1 MEITKDIL
9 YVGVNDHL
17 VDLFEGQYDVPNGM
31 AYNSYLIC
39 DDKVAVM
46 DSVDAHFTDEWI
58 TKIAAA
64 LGERTPD
71 YLVVQHMEPDHSG
84 SVAAFAQAYPG
95 TTIVASAQAFN
106 MMKAYFGTD
115 YADRRVVVK
124 EGDTL
129 PLGTHTLHFVTAP
142 MVHWPEVIM
151 TYDDA
156 DKVLFSADAFGKF
169 GALDVEEPWLPEAR
183 RYFIGIVGKYGV
195 QVQAVLKKAAALD
208 IETVCSLHGPVLHK
222 EQLGDVLAAYD
233 AWSAYRPETEGVL
246 VAYSSI
252 YGHTAEAAN
261 RLAEALREKGVE
273 TVAMDLARCDMAE
286 AVAQA
291 FRFSKLVLATPT
303 YNADVFPFMKEFI
316 HHLTERNYQNRTV
329 AFIENGSWA
338 PMAAKHMRAVLDT
351 MKNMQT
357 LDRQVTIR
365 SAMNTKNREE
375 LERAL
380 DVAASYDRRIL
391 VEVGVVHPVE
401 INCAA
406 VGYGEDVRAS
416 VCEMP
421 VPSSNDTFLDFW
433 QKYLRNA
440 STKGEDSRGMKS
452 LSRVVPAPI
461 GDELTGRIQTMT
473 CDIFKLLDCCGT
485 VRVDFILDQNDMLFV
500 NEPNTIPGS
509 LAFYLWKASGLDFP
523 KLIEKM
529 VEDALRAHADK
540 NSSVFAYDSSILK
553 KVAAGTKGSKR

>member
-1 MEITKDIL
+1 MSKMNIAVFFGSRSCEHDVSIVSALQCIEATKAAGFNVTPVYISRDGLWYTGEPLENIETFREFNPMTKGITRVTPDVTANAGDLWAWPPQRAGLFAKVPAPLCHIDCVIPVFHGWHGEDGTIQGL
-9 YVGVNDHL
+9 LEMANIPYASSGVL
-17 VDLFEGQYDVPNGM
+17 GSAIGM
-31 AYNSYLIC
+31 
-39 DDKVAVM
+39 D
-46 DSVDAHFTDEWI
+46 
-58 TKIAAA
+58 KIAMKQILRGAGFPVLDFVWFTREQLKKERQAVIERVEKEIKYPAFIKPAA
-64 LGERTPD
+64 LG
-71 YLVVQHMEPDHSG
+71 
-84 SVAAFAQAYPG
+84 
-95 TTIVASAQAFN
+95 
-106 MMKAYFGTD
+106 
-115 YADRRVVVK
+115 
-124 EGDTL
+124 
-129 PLGTHTLHFVTAP
+129 
-142 MVHWPEVIM
+142 
-151 TYDDA
+151 
-156 DKVLFSADAFGKF
+156 
-169 GALDVEEPWLPEAR
+169 
-183 RYFIGIVGKYGV
+183 
-195 QVQAVLKKAAALD
+195 
-208 IETVCSLHGPVLHK
+208 
-222 EQLGDVLAAYD
+222 
-233 AWSAYRPETEGVL
+233 
-246 VAYSSI
+246 SSI
-252 YGHTAEAAN
+252 
-261 RLAEALREKGVE
+261 GV
-273 TVAMDLARCDMAE
+273 
-286 AVAQA
+286 
-291 FRFSKLVLATPT
+291 S
-303 YNADVFPFMKEFI
+303 
-316 HHLTERNYQNRTV
+316 
-329 AFIENGSWA
+329 
-338 PMAAKHMRAVLDT
+338 RA
-351 MKNMQT
+351 
-357 LDRQVTIR
+357 
-365 SAMNTKNREE
+365 KNREE

>member
-1 MEITKDIL
+1 MSKMNIAVFFGSRSCEHDVSIVSALQCIEATKAAGFNVTPVYISRDGLWYTGEPLENIETFREFNPMTKGITRVTLDVTANAGDLWAWPPQRAGLFAKVPAPLCHIDCVIPVFHGWHGEDGTIQGL
-9 YVGVNDHL
+9 LEMANIPYASSGVL
-17 VDLFEGQYDVPNGM
+17 GSAIGM
-31 AYNSYLIC
+31 
-39 DDKVAVM
+39 D
-46 DSVDAHFTDEWI
+46 
-58 TKIAAA
+58 KIAMKQILRGAGFPVLDFVWFTREQLKKERQAVIERVEKEIKYPAFIKPAA
-64 LGERTPD
+64 LG
-71 YLVVQHMEPDHSG
+71 
-84 SVAAFAQAYPG
+84 
-95 TTIVASAQAFN
+95 
-106 MMKAYFGTD
+106 
-115 YADRRVVVK
+115 
-124 EGDTL
+124 
-129 PLGTHTLHFVTAP
+129 
-142 MVHWPEVIM
+142 
-151 TYDDA
+151 
-156 DKVLFSADAFGKF
+156 
-169 GALDVEEPWLPEAR
+169 
-183 RYFIGIVGKYGV
+183 
-195 QVQAVLKKAAALD
+195 
-208 IETVCSLHGPVLHK
+208 
-222 EQLGDVLAAYD
+222 
-233 AWSAYRPETEGVL
+233 
-246 VAYSSI
+246 SSI
-252 YGHTAEAAN
+252 
-261 RLAEALREKGVE
+261 GV
-273 TVAMDLARCDMAE
+273 
-286 AVAQA
+286 
-291 FRFSKLVLATPT
+291 S
-303 YNADVFPFMKEFI
+303 
-316 HHLTERNYQNRTV
+316 
-329 AFIENGSWA
+329 
-338 PMAAKHMRAVLDT
+338 RA
-351 MKNMQT
+351 
-357 LDRQVTIR
+357 
-365 SAMNTKNREE
+365 KNREE

-380 DVAASYDRRIL
+380 DVATSYDRRIL

>member
-1 MEITKDIL
+1 MSKMNIAVFFGSRSCEHDVSIVSALQCIEATMAAGFNVTPVYISRDGLWYTGEPLENIETFREFNPMTKGITRVTLDVTANAGDLWAWPPQRAGLFAKVPAPLCHIDCVIPVFHGWHGEDGTIQGL
-9 YVGVNDHL
+9 LEMANIPYASSGVL
-17 VDLFEGQYDVPNGM
+17 GSAIGM
-31 AYNSYLIC
+31 
-39 DDKVAVM
+39 D
-46 DSVDAHFTDEWI
+46 
-58 TKIAAA
+58 KIAMKQILRGAGFPVLDFVWFTREQLKKERQAVIERVEKEIKYPAFIKPAA
-64 LGERTPD
+64 LG
-71 YLVVQHMEPDHSG
+71 
-84 SVAAFAQAYPG
+84 
-95 TTIVASAQAFN
+95 
-106 MMKAYFGTD
+106 
-115 YADRRVVVK
+115 
-124 EGDTL
+124 
-129 PLGTHTLHFVTAP
+129 
-142 MVHWPEVIM
+142 
-151 TYDDA
+151 
-156 DKVLFSADAFGKF
+156 
-169 GALDVEEPWLPEAR
+169 
-183 RYFIGIVGKYGV
+183 
-195 QVQAVLKKAAALD
+195 
-208 IETVCSLHGPVLHK
+208 
-222 EQLGDVLAAYD
+222 
-233 AWSAYRPETEGVL
+233 
-246 VAYSSI
+246 SSI
-252 YGHTAEAAN
+252 
-261 RLAEALREKGVE
+261 GV
-273 TVAMDLARCDMAE
+273 
-286 AVAQA
+286 
-291 FRFSKLVLATPT
+291 S
-303 YNADVFPFMKEFI
+303 
-316 HHLTERNYQNRTV
+316 
-329 AFIENGSWA
+329 
-338 PMAAKHMRAVLDT
+338 RA
-351 MKNMQT
+351 
-357 LDRQVTIR
+357 
-365 SAMNTKNREE
+365 KNREE

-461 GDELTGRIQTMT
+461 GEELTKRIQTMT

>member
-1 MEITKDIL
+1 MSKMNIAVFFGSRSCEHDVSIVSALQCIEATKAAGFNVTPVYISRDGLWYTGEPLENIETFREFNPMTKGITRVTLDVTANAGDLWAWPPQRAGLFAKVPAPLCHIDCVIPVFHGWHGEDGTIQGL
-9 YVGVNDHL
+9 LEMANIPYASSGVL
-17 VDLFEGQYDVPNGM
+17 GSAIGM
-31 AYNSYLIC
+31 
-39 DDKVAVM
+39 D
-46 DSVDAHFTDEWI
+46 
-58 TKIAAA
+58 KIAMKQILRGAGFPVLDFVWFTREQLKKERQAVIERVEKEIKYPAFIKPAA
-64 LGERTPD
+64 LG
-71 YLVVQHMEPDHSG
+71 
-84 SVAAFAQAYPG
+84 
-95 TTIVASAQAFN
+95 
-106 MMKAYFGTD
+106 
-115 YADRRVVVK
+115 
-124 EGDTL
+124 
-129 PLGTHTLHFVTAP
+129 
-142 MVHWPEVIM
+142 
-151 TYDDA
+151 
-156 DKVLFSADAFGKF
+156 
-169 GALDVEEPWLPEAR
+169 
-183 RYFIGIVGKYGV
+183 
-195 QVQAVLKKAAALD
+195 
-208 IETVCSLHGPVLHK
+208 
-222 EQLGDVLAAYD
+222 
-233 AWSAYRPETEGVL
+233 
-246 VAYSSI
+246 SSI
-252 YGHTAEAAN
+252 
-261 RLAEALREKGVE
+261 GV
-273 TVAMDLARCDMAE
+273 
-286 AVAQA
+286 
-291 FRFSKLVLATPT
+291 S
-303 YNADVFPFMKEFI
+303 
-316 HHLTERNYQNRTV
+316 
-329 AFIENGSWA
+329 
-338 PMAAKHMRAVLDT
+338 RA
-351 MKNMQT
+351 
-357 LDRQVTIR
+357 
-365 SAMNTKNREE
+365 KNREE

-529 VEDALRAHADK
+529 VEDALRAHVDK

>member
-1 MEITKDIL
+1 MSRMNIAVFFGSRSCEHDVSIVSALQCIEATKAAGFNVTPVYISRDGLWYTGEPLENIETFREFNPMTKGITRVTLDVTANAGDLWAWPPQRAGLFAKVPAPLCHIDCVIPVFHGWHGEDGTIQGL
-9 YVGVNDHL
+9 LEMANIPYASSGVL
-17 VDLFEGQYDVPNGM
+17 GSAIGM
-31 AYNSYLIC
+31 
-39 DDKVAVM
+39 D
-46 DSVDAHFTDEWI
+46 
-58 TKIAAA
+58 KIAMKQILRGAGFPVLDFVWFTREQLKKERQAVIERVEKEIKYPAFIKPAA
-64 LGERTPD
+64 LG
-71 YLVVQHMEPDHSG
+71 
-84 SVAAFAQAYPG
+84 
-95 TTIVASAQAFN
+95 
-106 MMKAYFGTD
+106 
-115 YADRRVVVK
+115 
-124 EGDTL
+124 
-129 PLGTHTLHFVTAP
+129 
-142 MVHWPEVIM
+142 
-151 TYDDA
+151 
-156 DKVLFSADAFGKF
+156 
-169 GALDVEEPWLPEAR
+169 
-183 RYFIGIVGKYGV
+183 
-195 QVQAVLKKAAALD
+195 
-208 IETVCSLHGPVLHK
+208 
-222 EQLGDVLAAYD
+222 
-233 AWSAYRPETEGVL
+233 
-246 VAYSSI
+246 SSI
-252 YGHTAEAAN
+252 
-261 RLAEALREKGVE
+261 GV
-273 TVAMDLARCDMAE
+273 
-286 AVAQA
+286 
-291 FRFSKLVLATPT
+291 S
-303 YNADVFPFMKEFI
+303 
-316 HHLTERNYQNRTV
+316 
-329 AFIENGSWA
+329 
-338 PMAAKHMRAVLDT
+338 RA
-351 MKNMQT
+351 
-357 LDRQVTIR
+357 
-365 SAMNTKNREE
+365 KNREE

>member
-1 MEITKDIL
+1 MNIAVFFGSRSCEHDVSIVSALQCIEATKAAGFNVTPVYISRDGLWYTGEPLENIETFREFNPMTKGITRVTLDVTANAGDLWAWPPQRAGLFAKVPTPLCHIDCVIPVFHGWHGEDGTIQGL
-9 YVGVNDHL
+9 LEMANIPYASSGVL
-17 VDLFEGQYDVPNGM
+17 GSAIGM
-31 AYNSYLIC
+31 
-39 DDKVAVM
+39 D
-46 DSVDAHFTDEWI
+46 
-58 TKIAAA
+58 KIAMKQILRGAGFPVLDFVWFTREQLKKERQAVIERVEKEIKYPAFIKPAA
-64 LGERTPD
+64 LG
-71 YLVVQHMEPDHSG
+71 
-84 SVAAFAQAYPG
+84 
-95 TTIVASAQAFN
+95 
-106 MMKAYFGTD
+106 
-115 YADRRVVVK
+115 
-124 EGDTL
+124 
-129 PLGTHTLHFVTAP
+129 
-142 MVHWPEVIM
+142 
-151 TYDDA
+151 
-156 DKVLFSADAFGKF
+156 
-169 GALDVEEPWLPEAR
+169 
-183 RYFIGIVGKYGV
+183 
-195 QVQAVLKKAAALD
+195 
-208 IETVCSLHGPVLHK
+208 
-222 EQLGDVLAAYD
+222 
-233 AWSAYRPETEGVL
+233 
-246 VAYSSI
+246 SSI
-252 YGHTAEAAN
+252 
-261 RLAEALREKGVE
+261 GV
-273 TVAMDLARCDMAE
+273 
-286 AVAQA
+286 
-291 FRFSKLVLATPT
+291 S
-303 YNADVFPFMKEFI
+303 
-316 HHLTERNYQNRTV
+316 
-329 AFIENGSWA
+329 
-338 PMAAKHMRAVLDT
+338 RA
-351 MKNMQT
+351 
-357 LDRQVTIR
+357 
-365 SAMNTKNREE
+365 KNREE

>member
-1 MEITKDIL
+1 MSKMNIAVFFGSRSCEHDVSIVSALQCIEATKAAGFNVTPVYISRDGLWYTGEPLENIETFREFNPMTKGITRVTLDVTANAGDLWAWPPQRAGLFAKVPAPLCHIDCVIPVFHGWHGEDGTIQGL
-9 YVGVNDHL
+9 LEMANIPYASSGVL
-17 VDLFEGQYDVPNGM
+17 GSAIGM
-31 AYNSYLIC
+31 
-39 DDKVAVM
+39 D
-46 DSVDAHFTDEWI
+46 
-58 TKIAAA
+58 KIAMKQILRGAGFPVLDFVWFTREQLKKERQAVIERVEKEIKYPAFIKPAA
-64 LGERTPD
+64 LG
-71 YLVVQHMEPDHSG
+71 
-84 SVAAFAQAYPG
+84 
-95 TTIVASAQAFN
+95 
-106 MMKAYFGTD
+106 
-115 YADRRVVVK
+115 
-124 EGDTL
+124 
-129 PLGTHTLHFVTAP
+129 
-142 MVHWPEVIM
+142 
-151 TYDDA
+151 
-156 DKVLFSADAFGKF
+156 
-169 GALDVEEPWLPEAR
+169 
-183 RYFIGIVGKYGV
+183 
-195 QVQAVLKKAAALD
+195 
-208 IETVCSLHGPVLHK
+208 
-222 EQLGDVLAAYD
+222 
-233 AWSAYRPETEGVL
+233 
-246 VAYSSI
+246 SSI
-252 YGHTAEAAN
+252 
-261 RLAEALREKGVE
+261 GV
-273 TVAMDLARCDMAE
+273 
-286 AVAQA
+286 
-291 FRFSKLVLATPT
+291 S
-303 YNADVFPFMKEFI
+303 
-316 HHLTERNYQNRTV
+316 
-329 AFIENGSWA
+329 
-338 PMAAKHMRAVLDT
+338 RA
-351 MKNMQT
+351 
-357 LDRQVTIR
+357 
-365 SAMNTKNREE
+365 KNREE

-461 GDELTGRIQTMT
+461 GDELTGRIQAMT

-509 LAFYLWKASGLDFP
+509 LAFYLWKACGLDFP

>member
-1 MEITKDIL
+1 MSKMNIAVFFGSRSCEHDVSIVSALQCIEATKAAGFNVNISRDGLWYTGEPLENIETFREFNPMTKGITRVTLD
-9 YVGVNDHL
+9 VTANAG
-17 VDLFEGQYDVPNGM
+17 DLWAWPPQRAGLFAKVPAPLCHIDCVIPVFHGWHGEDGTIQGLLEMANIPYASSSVLGSAIGM
-31 AYNSYLIC
+31 
-39 DDKVAVM
+39 D
-46 DSVDAHFTDEWI
+46 
-58 TKIAAA
+58 KIAMKQILRGAGFPVLDFVWFTREQLKKERQAVIERVEKEIKYPAFIKPAA
-64 LGERTPD
+64 LG
-71 YLVVQHMEPDHSG
+71 
-84 SVAAFAQAYPG
+84 
-95 TTIVASAQAFN
+95 
-106 MMKAYFGTD
+106 
-115 YADRRVVVK
+115 
-124 EGDTL
+124 
-129 PLGTHTLHFVTAP
+129 
-142 MVHWPEVIM
+142 
-151 TYDDA
+151 
-156 DKVLFSADAFGKF
+156 
-169 GALDVEEPWLPEAR
+169 
-183 RYFIGIVGKYGV
+183 
-195 QVQAVLKKAAALD
+195 
-208 IETVCSLHGPVLHK
+208 
-222 EQLGDVLAAYD
+222 
-233 AWSAYRPETEGVL
+233 
-246 VAYSSI
+246 SSI
-252 YGHTAEAAN
+252 
-261 RLAEALREKGVE
+261 GV
-273 TVAMDLARCDMAE
+273 
-286 AVAQA
+286 
-291 FRFSKLVLATPT
+291 S
-303 YNADVFPFMKEFI
+303 
-316 HHLTERNYQNRTV
+316 
-329 AFIENGSWA
+329 
-338 PMAAKHMRAVLDT
+338 RA
-351 MKNMQT
+351 
-357 LDRQVTIR
+357 
-365 SAMNTKNREE
+365 KNREE

-461 GDELTGRIQTMT
+461 GDELTGRIQAMT

-540 NSSVFAYDSSILK
+540 NSSVSSILK

>member
-1 MEITKDIL
+1 MSKMNIAVFFGSRSCEHDVSIVSALQCIEATKAAGFNVTPVYISRDGLWYTGEPLENIETFREFNPMTKGITRVTLDVTANAGDLWAWPPQRAGLFAKVPAPLCHIDCVIPVFHGWHGEDGTIQGL
-9 YVGVNDHL
+9 LEMANIPYASSGVL
-17 VDLFEGQYDVPNGM
+17 GSAIGM
-31 AYNSYLIC
+31 
-39 DDKVAVM
+39 D
-46 DSVDAHFTDEWI
+46 
-58 TKIAAA
+58 KIAMKQILRGAGFPVLDFVWFTREQLKKERQAVIERVEKEIKYPAFIKPAA
-64 LGERTPD
+64 LG
-71 YLVVQHMEPDHSG
+71 
-84 SVAAFAQAYPG
+84 
-95 TTIVASAQAFN
+95 
-106 MMKAYFGTD
+106 
-115 YADRRVVVK
+115 
-124 EGDTL
+124 
-129 PLGTHTLHFVTAP
+129 
-142 MVHWPEVIM
+142 
-151 TYDDA
+151 
-156 DKVLFSADAFGKF
+156 
-169 GALDVEEPWLPEAR
+169 
-183 RYFIGIVGKYGV
+183 
-195 QVQAVLKKAAALD
+195 
-208 IETVCSLHGPVLHK
+208 
-222 EQLGDVLAAYD
+222 
-233 AWSAYRPETEGVL
+233 
-246 VAYSSI
+246 SSI
-252 YGHTAEAAN
+252 
-261 RLAEALREKGVE
+261 GV
-273 TVAMDLARCDMAE
+273 
-286 AVAQA
+286 
-291 FRFSKLVLATPT
+291 S
-303 YNADVFPFMKEFI
+303 
-316 HHLTERNYQNRTV
+316 
-329 AFIENGSWA
+329 
-338 PMAAKHMRAVLDT
+338 RA
-351 MKNMQT
+351 
-357 LDRQVTIR
+357 
-365 SAMNTKNREE
+365 KNREE

-509 LAFYLWKASGLDFP
+509 LAVYLLKASGLDFP

>member
-1 MEITKDIL
+1 MSKMNIAVFFGSRSCEHDVSIVSALQCIEATKAAGFNVTPVYISRDGLWYTGEPLENIETFREFNPMTKGITRVTLDVTANAGDLWAWPPQRAGLFAKVPAPLCHIDCVIPVFHGWHGEDGTIQGL
-9 YVGVNDHL
+9 LEMANIPYASSGVL
-17 VDLFEGQYDVPNGM
+17 GSAIGM
-31 AYNSYLIC
+31 
-39 DDKVAVM
+39 D
-46 DSVDAHFTDEWI
+46 
-58 TKIAAA
+58 KIAMKQILRGAGFPVLDFVWFTREQLKKERQAVIERVEKEIKYPAFIKPAA
-64 LGERTPD
+64 LG
-71 YLVVQHMEPDHSG
+71 
-84 SVAAFAQAYPG
+84 
-95 TTIVASAQAFN
+95 
-106 MMKAYFGTD
+106 
-115 YADRRVVVK
+115 
-124 EGDTL
+124 
-129 PLGTHTLHFVTAP
+129 
-142 MVHWPEVIM
+142 
-151 TYDDA
+151 
-156 DKVLFSADAFGKF
+156 
-169 GALDVEEPWLPEAR
+169 
-183 RYFIGIVGKYGV
+183 
-195 QVQAVLKKAAALD
+195 
-208 IETVCSLHGPVLHK
+208 
-222 EQLGDVLAAYD
+222 
-233 AWSAYRPETEGVL
+233 
-246 VAYSSI
+246 SSI
-252 YGHTAEAAN
+252 
-261 RLAEALREKGVE
+261 GV
-273 TVAMDLARCDMAE
+273 
-286 AVAQA
+286 
-291 FRFSKLVLATPT
+291 S
-303 YNADVFPFMKEFI
+303 
-316 HHLTERNYQNRTV
+316 
-329 AFIENGSWA
+329 
-338 PMAAKHMRAVLDT
+338 RA
-351 MKNMQT
+351 
-357 LDRQVTIR
+357 
-365 SAMNTKNREE
+365 KNREE

-416 VCEMP
+416 VCEMS

>member
-1 MEITKDIL
+1 MSKMNIAVFFGSRSCEHDVSIVSALQCIEATKAAGFNVTPVYISRDGLWYTGEPLENIETFREFNPMTKGITRVTLDVTANAGDLWAWPPQRAGMFAKVPAPLCHIDCVIPVFHGWHGEDGTIQGL
-9 YVGVNDHL
+9 LEMANIPYASSGVL
-17 VDLFEGQYDVPNGM
+17 GSAIGM
-31 AYNSYLIC
+31 
-39 DDKVAVM
+39 D
-46 DSVDAHFTDEWI
+46 
-58 TKIAAA
+58 KIAMKQILRGAGFPVLDFVWFTREQLKKERQAVIERVEKEIKYPAFIKPAA
-64 LGERTPD
+64 LG
-71 YLVVQHMEPDHSG
+71 
-84 SVAAFAQAYPG
+84 
-95 TTIVASAQAFN
+95 
-106 MMKAYFGTD
+106 
-115 YADRRVVVK
+115 
-124 EGDTL
+124 
-129 PLGTHTLHFVTAP
+129 
-142 MVHWPEVIM
+142 
-151 TYDDA
+151 
-156 DKVLFSADAFGKF
+156 
-169 GALDVEEPWLPEAR
+169 
-183 RYFIGIVGKYGV
+183 
-195 QVQAVLKKAAALD
+195 
-208 IETVCSLHGPVLHK
+208 
-222 EQLGDVLAAYD
+222 
-233 AWSAYRPETEGVL
+233 
-246 VAYSSI
+246 SSI
-252 YGHTAEAAN
+252 
-261 RLAEALREKGVE
+261 GV
-273 TVAMDLARCDMAE
+273 
-286 AVAQA
+286 
-291 FRFSKLVLATPT
+291 S
-303 YNADVFPFMKEFI
+303 
-316 HHLTERNYQNRTV
+316 
-329 AFIENGSWA
+329 
-338 PMAAKHMRAVLDT
+338 RA
-351 MKNMQT
+351 
-357 LDRQVTIR
+357 
-365 SAMNTKNREE
+365 KNREE

>member
-1 MEITKDIL
+1 MSKMNIAVFFGSRSCEHDVSIISALQCIEATKAAGFNVTPVYISRDGLWYTGEPLENIETFREFNPMTKGITRVTLDVTANAGDLWAWPPQRAGLFAKVPAPLCHIDCVIPVFHGWHGEDGTIQGL
-9 YVGVNDHL
+9 LEMANIPYASSGVL
-17 VDLFEGQYDVPNGM
+17 GSAIGM
-31 AYNSYLIC
+31 
-39 DDKVAVM
+39 D
-46 DSVDAHFTDEWI
+46 
-58 TKIAAA
+58 KIAMKQILRGAGFPVLDFVWFTREQLKKERQAVIERVEKEIKYPAFIKPAA
-64 LGERTPD
+64 LG
-71 YLVVQHMEPDHSG
+71 
-84 SVAAFAQAYPG
+84 
-95 TTIVASAQAFN
+95 
-106 MMKAYFGTD
+106 
-115 YADRRVVVK
+115 
-124 EGDTL
+124 
-129 PLGTHTLHFVTAP
+129 
-142 MVHWPEVIM
+142 
-151 TYDDA
+151 
-156 DKVLFSADAFGKF
+156 
-169 GALDVEEPWLPEAR
+169 
-183 RYFIGIVGKYGV
+183 
-195 QVQAVLKKAAALD
+195 
-208 IETVCSLHGPVLHK
+208 
-222 EQLGDVLAAYD
+222 
-233 AWSAYRPETEGVL
+233 
-246 VAYSSI
+246 SSI
-252 YGHTAEAAN
+252 
-261 RLAEALREKGVE
+261 GV
-273 TVAMDLARCDMAE
+273 
-286 AVAQA
+286 
-291 FRFSKLVLATPT
+291 S
-303 YNADVFPFMKEFI
+303 
-316 HHLTERNYQNRTV
+316 
-329 AFIENGSWA
+329 
-338 PMAAKHMRAVLDT
+338 RA
-351 MKNMQT
+351 
-357 LDRQVTIR
+357 
-365 SAMNTKNREE
+365 KNREE

-461 GDELTGRIQTMT
+461 GDELTGRIQAMT

-509 LAFYLWKASGLDFP
+509 LAFYLWKACGLDFP

>member
-1 MEITKDIL
+1 MSKMNIAVFFGSRSCEHDVSIVSALQCIEATKAAGFNMTPVYISRDGLWYTGEPLENIETFREFNPMTKGITRVTLDVTANAGDLWAWPPQRAGLFAKVPAPLCHIDCVIPVFHGWHGEDGTIQGL
-9 YVGVNDHL
+9 LEMANIPYASSGVL
-17 VDLFEGQYDVPNGM
+17 GSAIGM
-31 AYNSYLIC
+31 
-39 DDKVAVM
+39 D
-46 DSVDAHFTDEWI
+46 
-58 TKIAAA
+58 KIAMKQILRGAGFPVLDFVWFTREQLKKERQAVIERVEKEIKYPAFIKPAA
-64 LGERTPD
+64 LG
-71 YLVVQHMEPDHSG
+71 
-84 SVAAFAQAYPG
+84 
-95 TTIVASAQAFN
+95 
-106 MMKAYFGTD
+106 
-115 YADRRVVVK
+115 
-124 EGDTL
+124 
-129 PLGTHTLHFVTAP
+129 
-142 MVHWPEVIM
+142 
-151 TYDDA
+151 
-156 DKVLFSADAFGKF
+156 
-169 GALDVEEPWLPEAR
+169 
-183 RYFIGIVGKYGV
+183 
-195 QVQAVLKKAAALD
+195 
-208 IETVCSLHGPVLHK
+208 
-222 EQLGDVLAAYD
+222 
-233 AWSAYRPETEGVL
+233 
-246 VAYSSI
+246 SSI
-252 YGHTAEAAN
+252 
-261 RLAEALREKGVE
+261 GV
-273 TVAMDLARCDMAE
+273 
-286 AVAQA
+286 
-291 FRFSKLVLATPT
+291 S
-303 YNADVFPFMKEFI
+303 
-316 HHLTERNYQNRTV
+316 
-329 AFIENGSWA
+329 
-338 PMAAKHMRAVLDT
+338 RA
-351 MKNMQT
+351 
-357 LDRQVTIR
+357 
-365 SAMNTKNREE
+365 KNREE

>member
-1 MEITKDIL
+1 MSKMNIAVFFGSRSCEHDVSIVSALQCIEATKAAGFNVTPVYISRDGLWYTGEPLENIETFREFNPMTKGITRVTLDVTANAGDLWAWPPQRAGLFAKVPAPLCHIDCVIPVFHGWHGEDGTIQGL
-9 YVGVNDHL
+9 LEMANIPYASSGVL
-17 VDLFEGQYDVPNGM
+17 GSAIGM
-31 AYNSYLIC
+31 
-39 DDKVAVM
+39 D
-46 DSVDAHFTDEWI
+46 
-58 TKIAAA
+58 KIAMKQILRGAGFPVLDFVWFTREQLKKERQAVIERVEKEIKYPAFIKPAA
-64 LGERTPD
+64 LG
-71 YLVVQHMEPDHSG
+71 
-84 SVAAFAQAYPG
+84 
-95 TTIVASAQAFN
+95 
-106 MMKAYFGTD
+106 
-115 YADRRVVVK
+115 
-124 EGDTL
+124 
-129 PLGTHTLHFVTAP
+129 
-142 MVHWPEVIM
+142 
-151 TYDDA
+151 
-156 DKVLFSADAFGKF
+156 
-169 GALDVEEPWLPEAR
+169 
-183 RYFIGIVGKYGV
+183 
-195 QVQAVLKKAAALD
+195 
-208 IETVCSLHGPVLHK
+208 
-222 EQLGDVLAAYD
+222 
-233 AWSAYRPETEGVL
+233 
-246 VAYSSI
+246 SSI
-252 YGHTAEAAN
+252 
-261 RLAEALREKGVE
+261 GV
-273 TVAMDLARCDMAE
+273 
-286 AVAQA
+286 
-291 FRFSKLVLATPT
+291 S
-303 YNADVFPFMKEFI
+303 
-316 HHLTERNYQNRTV
+316 
-329 AFIENGSWA
+329 
-338 PMAAKHMRAVLDT
+338 RA
-351 MKNMQT
+351 
-357 LDRQVTIR
+357 
-365 SAMNTKNREE
+365 KNREE

-529 VEDALRAHADK
+529 VEDALRAYADK

>member
-1 MEITKDIL
+1 MSKMNIAVFFGSRSCEHDVSIVSALQCIEATKAAGFNVTPVYISRDGLWYTGEPLENIETFREFNPMTKGITRVTLDVTANAGDLWAWPPQRAGLFAKVPAPLCHIDCVIPVFHGWHGEDGTIQGL
-9 YVGVNDHL
+9 LEMANIPYASSGVL
-17 VDLFEGQYDVPNGM
+17 GSAIGM
-31 AYNSYLIC
+31 
-39 DDKVAVM
+39 D
-46 DSVDAHFTDEWI
+46 
-58 TKIAAA
+58 KIAMKQILRGAGFPVLDFVWFTREQLKKERQAVIERVEKEIKYPAFIKPAA
-64 LGERTPD
+64 LG
-71 YLVVQHMEPDHSG
+71 
-84 SVAAFAQAYPG
+84 
-95 TTIVASAQAFN
+95 
-106 MMKAYFGTD
+106 
-115 YADRRVVVK
+115 
-124 EGDTL
+124 
-129 PLGTHTLHFVTAP
+129 
-142 MVHWPEVIM
+142 
-151 TYDDA
+151 
-156 DKVLFSADAFGKF
+156 
-169 GALDVEEPWLPEAR
+169 
-183 RYFIGIVGKYGV
+183 
-195 QVQAVLKKAAALD
+195 
-208 IETVCSLHGPVLHK
+208 
-222 EQLGDVLAAYD
+222 
-233 AWSAYRPETEGVL
+233 
-246 VAYSSI
+246 SSI
-252 YGHTAEAAN
+252 
-261 RLAEALREKGVE
+261 GV
-273 TVAMDLARCDMAE
+273 
-286 AVAQA
+286 
-291 FRFSKLVLATPT
+291 S
-303 YNADVFPFMKEFI
+303 
-316 HHLTERNYQNRTV
+316 
-329 AFIENGSWA
+329 
-338 PMAAKHMRAVLDT
+338 RA
-351 MKNMQT
+351 
-357 LDRQVTIR
+357 
-365 SAMNTKNREE
+365 KNREE

-461 GDELTGRIQTMT
+461 GDELTGRIQKMT

>member
-1 MEITKDIL
+1 MSKMNIAVFFGSRSCEHDVSIVSALQCIEATKAAGFNVTPVYISRDGLWYTGEPLENIETFREFNPMTKGITRVTLDVTANAGDLWAWPPQRAGLFAKVPAPLCHIDCVIPVFHGWHGEDGTIQGL
-9 YVGVNDHL
+9 LEMANIPYASSGVL
-17 VDLFEGQYDVPNGM
+17 GSAIGM
-31 AYNSYLIC
+31 
-39 DDKVAVM
+39 D
-46 DSVDAHFTDEWI
+46 
-58 TKIAAA
+58 KIAMKQILRGAGFPVLDFVWFTREQLKKERQAVIERVEKEIKYPAFIKPAA
-64 LGERTPD
+64 LG
-71 YLVVQHMEPDHSG
+71 
-84 SVAAFAQAYPG
+84 
-95 TTIVASAQAFN
+95 
-106 MMKAYFGTD
+106 
-115 YADRRVVVK
+115 
-124 EGDTL
+124 
-129 PLGTHTLHFVTAP
+129 
-142 MVHWPEVIM
+142 
-151 TYDDA
+151 
-156 DKVLFSADAFGKF
+156 
-169 GALDVEEPWLPEAR
+169 
-183 RYFIGIVGKYGV
+183 
-195 QVQAVLKKAAALD
+195 
-208 IETVCSLHGPVLHK
+208 
-222 EQLGDVLAAYD
+222 
-233 AWSAYRPETEGVL
+233 
-246 VAYSSI
+246 SSI
-252 YGHTAEAAN
+252 
-261 RLAEALREKGVE
+261 GV
-273 TVAMDLARCDMAE
+273 
-286 AVAQA
+286 
-291 FRFSKLVLATPT
+291 S
-303 YNADVFPFMKEFI
+303 
-316 HHLTERNYQNRTV
+316 
-329 AFIENGSWA
+329 
-338 PMAAKHMRAVLDT
+338 RA
-351 MKNMQT
+351 
-357 LDRQVTIR
+357 
-365 SAMNTKNREE
+365 KNREE

-485 VRVDFILDQNDMLFV
+485 VRVDFILDQNDMLVV

>member
-1 MEITKDIL
+1 MSKMNIAVFFGSRSCEHDVSIVSALQCIEATKAAGFNVTPVYISRDGLWYTGEPLENIETFREFNPMTKGITRVTLDVTANAGDLWAWPPQRAGLFAKVPTPLCHIDCVIPVFHGWHGEDGTIQGL
-9 YVGVNDHL
+9 LEMANIPYASSGVL
-17 VDLFEGQYDVPNGM
+17 GSAIGM
-31 AYNSYLIC
+31 
-39 DDKVAVM
+39 D
-46 DSVDAHFTDEWI
+46 
-58 TKIAAA
+58 KIAMKQILRGAGFPVLDFVWFTREQLKKERQAVIERVEKEIKYPAFIKPAA
-64 LGERTPD
+64 LG
-71 YLVVQHMEPDHSG
+71 
-84 SVAAFAQAYPG
+84 
-95 TTIVASAQAFN
+95 
-106 MMKAYFGTD
+106 
-115 YADRRVVVK
+115 
-124 EGDTL
+124 
-129 PLGTHTLHFVTAP
+129 
-142 MVHWPEVIM
+142 
-151 TYDDA
+151 
-156 DKVLFSADAFGKF
+156 
-169 GALDVEEPWLPEAR
+169 
-183 RYFIGIVGKYGV
+183 
-195 QVQAVLKKAAALD
+195 
-208 IETVCSLHGPVLHK
+208 
-222 EQLGDVLAAYD
+222 
-233 AWSAYRPETEGVL
+233 
-246 VAYSSI
+246 SSI
-252 YGHTAEAAN
+252 
-261 RLAEALREKGVE
+261 GV
-273 TVAMDLARCDMAE
+273 
-286 AVAQA
+286 
-291 FRFSKLVLATPT
+291 S
-303 YNADVFPFMKEFI
+303 
-316 HHLTERNYQNRTV
+316 
-329 AFIENGSWA
+329 
-338 PMAAKHMRAVLDT
+338 RA
-351 MKNMQT
+351 
-357 LDRQVTIR
+357 
-365 SAMNTKNREE
+365 KNREE

-380 DVAASYDRRIL
+380 DVAALYDRRIL

-461 GDELTGRIQTMT
+461 GDELTGRIQAMT

>member
-1 MEITKDIL
+1 MSNMNIAVFFGSRSCEHDVSIVSALQCIEATKAAGFNVTPVYISRDGLWYTGEPLENIETFREFNPMTKGITRVTLDVTANAGDLWAWPPQRAGLFAKVPAPLCHIDCVIPVFHGWHGEDGTIQGL
-9 YVGVNDHL
+9 LEMANIPYASSGVL
-17 VDLFEGQYDVPNGM
+17 GSAIGM
-31 AYNSYLIC
+31 
-39 DDKVAVM
+39 D
-46 DSVDAHFTDEWI
+46 
-58 TKIAAA
+58 KIAMKQILRGAGFPVLDFVWFTREQLKKERQAVIERVEKEIKYPAFIKPAA
-64 LGERTPD
+64 LG
-71 YLVVQHMEPDHSG
+71 
-84 SVAAFAQAYPG
+84 
-95 TTIVASAQAFN
+95 
-106 MMKAYFGTD
+106 
-115 YADRRVVVK
+115 
-124 EGDTL
+124 
-129 PLGTHTLHFVTAP
+129 
-142 MVHWPEVIM
+142 
-151 TYDDA
+151 
-156 DKVLFSADAFGKF
+156 
-169 GALDVEEPWLPEAR
+169 
-183 RYFIGIVGKYGV
+183 
-195 QVQAVLKKAAALD
+195 
-208 IETVCSLHGPVLHK
+208 
-222 EQLGDVLAAYD
+222 
-233 AWSAYRPETEGVL
+233 
-246 VAYSSI
+246 SSI
-252 YGHTAEAAN
+252 
-261 RLAEALREKGVE
+261 GV
-273 TVAMDLARCDMAE
+273 
-286 AVAQA
+286 
-291 FRFSKLVLATPT
+291 S
-303 YNADVFPFMKEFI
+303 
-316 HHLTERNYQNRTV
+316 
-329 AFIENGSWA
+329 
-338 PMAAKHMRAVLDT
+338 RA
-351 MKNMQT
+351 
-357 LDRQVTIR
+357 
-365 SAMNTKNREE
+365 KNREE

>member
-1 MEITKDIL
+1 MAKKQL
-9 YVGVNDHL
+9 GVIFGSRTCEHEVSIISGVQLARAADR
-17 VDLFEGQYDVPNGM
+17 EKYDVWPIYIAKDGRWYTGEKLLDIHTYTPFDPYAKGLTRVTLDLTAGSGALISYEQEKGLFTKGVVPVTVTKLDCVIPVMHGLHGEDGTLQGLLELANIPYSSTGVAGSAIGM
-31 AYNSYLIC
+31 
-39 DDKVAVM
+39 D
-46 DSVDAHFTDEWI
+46 
-58 TKIAAA
+58 KIAMKQILRGAGFPVLDFVWFTREQLKKERQAVIERVEKEIKYPAFIKPAA
-64 LGERTPD
+64 LG
-71 YLVVQHMEPDHSG
+71 
-84 SVAAFAQAYPG
+84 
-95 TTIVASAQAFN
+95 
-106 MMKAYFGTD
+106 
-115 YADRRVVVK
+115 
-124 EGDTL
+124 
-129 PLGTHTLHFVTAP
+129 
-142 MVHWPEVIM
+142 
-151 TYDDA
+151 
-156 DKVLFSADAFGKF
+156 
-169 GALDVEEPWLPEAR
+169 
-183 RYFIGIVGKYGV
+183 
-195 QVQAVLKKAAALD
+195 
-208 IETVCSLHGPVLHK
+208 
-222 EQLGDVLAAYD
+222 
-233 AWSAYRPETEGVL
+233 
-246 VAYSSI
+246 SSI
-252 YGHTAEAAN
+252 
-261 RLAEALREKGVE
+261 GVSR
-273 TVAMDLARCDMAE
+273 AR
-286 AVAQA
+286 
-291 FRFSKLVLATPT
+291 
-303 YNADVFPFMKEFI
+303 
-316 HHLTERNYQNRTV
+316 
-329 AFIENGSWA
+329 
-338 PMAAKHMRAVLDT
+338 
-351 MKNMQT
+351 
-357 LDRQVTIR
+357 
-365 SAMNTKNREE
+365 NREE

>member
-1 MEITKDIL
+1 MSKMNIAVFFCSRSCEHDVSIVSALQCIEATKAAGFNVTPVYISRDGLWYTGEPLENIETFREFNPMTKGITRVTLDVTANAGDLWAWPPQRAGLFAKVPAPLCHIDCVIPVFHGWHGEDGTIQGL
-9 YVGVNDHL
+9 LEMANIPYASSGVL
-17 VDLFEGQYDVPNGM
+17 GSAIGM
-31 AYNSYLIC
+31 
-39 DDKVAVM
+39 D
-46 DSVDAHFTDEWI
+46 
-58 TKIAAA
+58 KIAMKQILRGAGFPVLDFVWFTREQLKKERQAVIERVEKEIKYPAFIKPAA
-64 LGERTPD
+64 LG
-71 YLVVQHMEPDHSG
+71 
-84 SVAAFAQAYPG
+84 
-95 TTIVASAQAFN
+95 
-106 MMKAYFGTD
+106 
-115 YADRRVVVK
+115 
-124 EGDTL
+124 
-129 PLGTHTLHFVTAP
+129 
-142 MVHWPEVIM
+142 
-151 TYDDA
+151 
-156 DKVLFSADAFGKF
+156 
-169 GALDVEEPWLPEAR
+169 
-183 RYFIGIVGKYGV
+183 
-195 QVQAVLKKAAALD
+195 
-208 IETVCSLHGPVLHK
+208 
-222 EQLGDVLAAYD
+222 
-233 AWSAYRPETEGVL
+233 
-246 VAYSSI
+246 SSI
-252 YGHTAEAAN
+252 
-261 RLAEALREKGVE
+261 GV
-273 TVAMDLARCDMAE
+273 
-286 AVAQA
+286 
-291 FRFSKLVLATPT
+291 S
-303 YNADVFPFMKEFI
+303 
-316 HHLTERNYQNRTV
+316 
-329 AFIENGSWA
+329 
-338 PMAAKHMRAVLDT
+338 RA
-351 MKNMQT
+351 
-357 LDRQVTIR
+357 
-365 SAMNTKNREE
+365 KNREE

>member
-1 MEITKDIL
+1 MSKMNIAVFFGSRSCEHDVSIVSALQCIEATKAAGFNVTPVYISRDGLWYTGEPLENIETFREFNPMTKGITRVTLDVTANAGDLWAWPPQRAGLFAKVPAPLCHIDCVIPVFHGWHGEDGTIQGL
-9 YVGVNDHL
+9 LEMANIPYASSGVL
-17 VDLFEGQYDVPNGM
+17 GSAIGM
-31 AYNSYLIC
+31 
-39 DDKVAVM
+39 D
-46 DSVDAHFTDEWI
+46 
-58 TKIAAA
+58 KIAMKQILRGAGFPVLDFVWFTREQLKKERQAVIERVEKEIKYPAFIKPAA
-64 LGERTPD
+64 LG
-71 YLVVQHMEPDHSG
+71 
-84 SVAAFAQAYPG
+84 
-95 TTIVASAQAFN
+95 
-106 MMKAYFGTD
+106 
-115 YADRRVVVK
+115 
-124 EGDTL
+124 
-129 PLGTHTLHFVTAP
+129 
-142 MVHWPEVIM
+142 
-151 TYDDA
+151 
-156 DKVLFSADAFGKF
+156 
-169 GALDVEEPWLPEAR
+169 
-183 RYFIGIVGKYGV
+183 
-195 QVQAVLKKAAALD
+195 
-208 IETVCSLHGPVLHK
+208 
-222 EQLGDVLAAYD
+222 
-233 AWSAYRPETEGVL
+233 
-246 VAYSSI
+246 SSI
-252 YGHTAEAAN
+252 
-261 RLAEALREKGVE
+261 GV
-273 TVAMDLARCDMAE
+273 
-286 AVAQA
+286 
-291 FRFSKLVLATPT
+291 S
-303 YNADVFPFMKEFI
+303 
-316 HHLTERNYQNRTV
+316 
-329 AFIENGSWA
+329 
-338 PMAAKHMRAVLDT
+338 RA
-351 MKNMQT
+351 
-357 LDRQVTIR
+357 
-365 SAMNTKNREE
+365 KNREE

-406 VGYGEDVRAS
+406 AGYGEDVRAS

>member
-1 MEITKDIL
+1 MSKMNIAVFFGSRSCEHDVSIVSALQCIEATKAAGFNVTPVYISRDGLWYTGEPLENIETFREFNPMTKGITRVTLDVTANAGDLWAWPPQRAGLFAKVPTPLCHIDCVIPVFHGWHGEDGTIQGL
-9 YVGVNDHL
+9 LEMANIPYASSGVL
-17 VDLFEGQYDVPNGM
+17 GSAIGM
-31 AYNSYLIC
+31 
-39 DDKVAVM
+39 D
-46 DSVDAHFTDEWI
+46 
-58 TKIAAA
+58 KIAMKQILRGAGFPVLDFVWFTREQLKKERQAVIERVEKEIKYPAFIKPAA
-64 LGERTPD
+64 LG
-71 YLVVQHMEPDHSG
+71 
-84 SVAAFAQAYPG
+84 
-95 TTIVASAQAFN
+95 
-106 MMKAYFGTD
+106 
-115 YADRRVVVK
+115 
-124 EGDTL
+124 
-129 PLGTHTLHFVTAP
+129 
-142 MVHWPEVIM
+142 
-151 TYDDA
+151 
-156 DKVLFSADAFGKF
+156 
-169 GALDVEEPWLPEAR
+169 
-183 RYFIGIVGKYGV
+183 
-195 QVQAVLKKAAALD
+195 
-208 IETVCSLHGPVLHK
+208 
-222 EQLGDVLAAYD
+222 
-233 AWSAYRPETEGVL
+233 
-246 VAYSSI
+246 SSI
-252 YGHTAEAAN
+252 
-261 RLAEALREKGVE
+261 GV
-273 TVAMDLARCDMAE
+273 
-286 AVAQA
+286 
-291 FRFSKLVLATPT
+291 S
-303 YNADVFPFMKEFI
+303 
-316 HHLTERNYQNRTV
+316 
-329 AFIENGSWA
+329 
-338 PMAAKHMRAVLDT
+338 RA
-351 MKNMQT
+351 
-357 LDRQVTIR
+357 
-365 SAMNTKNREE
+365 KNREE

-406 VGYGEDVRAS
+406 MGYGEDVRAS

>member
-1 MEITKDIL
+1 MSKMNIAVFFGSRSCEHDVSIVSALQCIEATKAAGFNVTPVYISRDGLWYTGEPLENIETFREFNPMTKGITRVTLDGTANAGDLWAWPPQRAGLFAKVPAPLCHIDCVIPVFHGWHGEDGTIQGL
-9 YVGVNDHL
+9 LEMANIPYASSGVL
-17 VDLFEGQYDVPNGM
+17 GSAIGM
-31 AYNSYLIC
+31 
-39 DDKVAVM
+39 D
-46 DSVDAHFTDEWI
+46 
-58 TKIAAA
+58 KIAMKQILRGAGFPVLDFVWFTREQLKKERQAVIERVEKEIKYPAFIKPAA
-64 LGERTPD
+64 LG
-71 YLVVQHMEPDHSG
+71 
-84 SVAAFAQAYPG
+84 
-95 TTIVASAQAFN
+95 
-106 MMKAYFGTD
+106 
-115 YADRRVVVK
+115 
-124 EGDTL
+124 
-129 PLGTHTLHFVTAP
+129 
-142 MVHWPEVIM
+142 
-151 TYDDA
+151 
-156 DKVLFSADAFGKF
+156 
-169 GALDVEEPWLPEAR
+169 
-183 RYFIGIVGKYGV
+183 
-195 QVQAVLKKAAALD
+195 
-208 IETVCSLHGPVLHK
+208 
-222 EQLGDVLAAYD
+222 
-233 AWSAYRPETEGVL
+233 
-246 VAYSSI
+246 SSI
-252 YGHTAEAAN
+252 
-261 RLAEALREKGVE
+261 GV
-273 TVAMDLARCDMAE
+273 
-286 AVAQA
+286 
-291 FRFSKLVLATPT
+291 S
-303 YNADVFPFMKEFI
+303 
-316 HHLTERNYQNRTV
+316 
-329 AFIENGSWA
+329 
-338 PMAAKHMRAVLDT
+338 RA
-351 MKNMQT
+351 
-357 LDRQVTIR
+357 
-365 SAMNTKNREE
+365 KNREE

-509 LAFYLWKASGLDFP
+509 LAFYLWKASGLGFP